1 MDAEDVNHD
10 IFDPLMTAYLAQTTS
25 AMDISK
31 LVSEHGNEQ
40 ELSADSVITGLI
52 YRLMVPMK
60 DSDMERSLQSAKEI
74 MECQSESDDDG
85 FDFGDCEV
93 DDDIK
98 TEDHND
104 KVIVNRKVKR
114 NSCNCDICIQCRVC
128 LDNYNSFELYGDKLA
143 QIFKDSIDNAC
154 QIHNISI

>member
-60 DSDMERSLQSAKEI
+60 DSDMERSL
-74 MECQSESDDDG
+74 
-85 FDFGDCEV
+85 
-93 DDDIK
+93 
-98 TEDHND
+98 
-104 KVIVNRKVKR
+104 
-114 NSCNCDICIQCRVC
+114 
-128 LDNYNSFELYGDKLA
+128 
-143 QIFKDSIDNAC
+143 
-154 QIHNISI
+154 